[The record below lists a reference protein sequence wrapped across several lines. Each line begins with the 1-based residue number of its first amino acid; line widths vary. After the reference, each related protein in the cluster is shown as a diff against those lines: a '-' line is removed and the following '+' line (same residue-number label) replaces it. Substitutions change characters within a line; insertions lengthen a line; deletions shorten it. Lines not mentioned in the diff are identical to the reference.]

1 MVSDC
6 LCCFL
11 VFSCCSPALF
21 LLFPCLPFNCA
32 SPVQC
37 VQTNALHAHIRR
49 LCCVL
54 RGGRGR
60 LAAARSRQ
68 AAFHGCRAA
77 SPAGGLGACLASLL
91 SALCSLLSPLT
102 SNPPSL
108 VSSLSSLRTP
118 LVSLFSF
125 LQAIFK
131 TPGVMAMITGVFH
144 CLPLAIHWRFPTHS
158 LAFPGLSMT
167 STTFH

>member
-1 MVSDC
+1 M
-6 LCCFL
+6 LCTARRPRASGSGTL
-11 VFSCCSPALF
+11 ATGR
-21 LLFPCLPFNCA
+21 LPWV
-32 SPVQC
+32 P
-37 VQTNALHAHIRR
+37 RR
-49 LCCVL
+49 L
-54 RGGRGR
+54 
-60 LAAARSRQ
+60 ASRWT
-68 AAFHGCRAA
+68 GCM
-77 SPAGGLGACLASLL
+77 SGI
-91 SALCSLLSPLT
+91 SALCSLLLAVS
-102 SNPPSL
+102 SNLYPPSL